1 MQGMLLHVLAVLGG
15 STAVVMVYALL
26 LVVRPHPWWSA
37 QYLISILGL
46 LLGTCLTC
54 VATGLSCA
62 VDELSRGEL
71 LRARPP
77 ACSMDCQQSRVFNEV
92 PLEPPAMREYP
103 GHLPCHLHPQRAPWQ
118 GFRFTALHK
127 VGSLCRIHD
136 AGRDTLEQWLLLGAS
151 RWEATHGLIQKAT
164 MAALAPTLSHIS
176 VMGLVTIPSAMAGQ
190 LLGGSAPVQVQCQA
204 LCQV

>member
-1 MQGMLLHVLAVLGG
+1 MQGMLLHVLAVLSG

-26 LVVRPHPWWSA
+26 LVIRPRPWWSA

-62 VDELSRGEL
+62 VDELSRGEPL
-71 LRARPP
+71 GGRPP
-77 ACSMDCQQSRVFNEV
+77 AAWTACNQEVDHAV
-92 PLEPPAMREYP
+92 PLEALAMRAYA
-103 GHLPCHLHPQRAPWQ
+103 GHFPCHLHPQQAQWE
-118 GFRFTALHK
+118 GFKYTALHEM
-127 VGSLCRIHD
+127 GSLCRIHD
-136 AGRDTLEQWLLLGAS
+136 AGRDALEQWLLLGAS

-190 LLGGSAPVQVQCQA
+190 LLGGSAPIQVRCQA

>member
-15 STAVVMVYALL
+15 STAVVMAYALL

-77 ACSMDCQQSRVFNEV
+77 ACSMDCQQSR
-92 PLEPPAMREYP
+92 
-103 GHLPCHLHPQRAPWQ
+103 
-118 GFRFTALHK
+118 
-127 VGSLCRIHD
+127 D
-136 AGRDTLEQWLLLGAS
+136 
-151 RWEATHGLIQKAT
+151 
-164 MAALAPTLSHIS
+164 
-176 VMGLVTIPSAMAGQ
+176 
-190 LLGGSAPVQVQCQA
+190 
-204 LCQV
+204 